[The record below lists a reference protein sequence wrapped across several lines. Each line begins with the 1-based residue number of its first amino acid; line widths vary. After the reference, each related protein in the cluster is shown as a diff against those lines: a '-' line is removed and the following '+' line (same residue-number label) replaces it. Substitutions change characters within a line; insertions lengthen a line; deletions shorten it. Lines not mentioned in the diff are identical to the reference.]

1 MGRWN
6 VLFFVKLKG
15 FVSFYTPL
23 TDHGHEANSSEKLI
37 NITNILHNDLLHF

>member
-15 FVSFYTPL
+15 FFSFYTPL
-23 TDHGHEANSSEKLI
+23 TDHGHEANSSEELI